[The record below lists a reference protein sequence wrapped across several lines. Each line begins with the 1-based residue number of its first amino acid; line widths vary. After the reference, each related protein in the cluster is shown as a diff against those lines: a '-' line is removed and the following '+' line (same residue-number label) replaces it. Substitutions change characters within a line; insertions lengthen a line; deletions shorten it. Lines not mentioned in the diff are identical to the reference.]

1 MKARHLAVVLAVLL
15 ISVCAAAQPA
25 ATPAPQKPQEKATTQ
40 PPQVTEQQ
48 RKQWGQQVNELRE
61 RLLQANVSEE
71 RKLLA
76 VYVLGAEVAPFDP
89 GHVMAVREELKLTPE
104 QIAKLEEV
112 EQQGFQRTREILNEE
127 QRGKIEK
134 LETVLV
140 LNVARQAAPLIGM
153 PRPGAPMPPAQ
164 PPAAMPPATR
174 PPAPTPPATT
184 PPATSPPAK

>member
-174 PPAPTPPATT
+174 PPAPTPPAT
-184 PPATSPPAK
+184 SPPAK